1 MAKDKIR
8 VLVVDDH
15 EMVRLG
21 LVSYLETEPSI
32 EVVGQEADGAAAVE
46 SAAKLK
52 PDVILMDLVMDG
64 VDGIQAAK
72 AILSHSPQAKVIAL
86 TSFADDELIYQV
98 LAAGAAGYLLKT
110 ATAAEIT
117 QAILSVAQGQT
128 VFDPHITKKLIESRQ
143 AETALHLRLTE
154 REREV
159 LTLIAAGQSNQEIA
173 DNLHIGIKTVKTHVS
188 NILGKLEVSDRTQAA
203 VYAHRHGL
211 V

>member
-1 MAKDKIR
+1 VAKGKIR

-21 LVSYLETEPSI
+21 LVSYLETEPAV
-32 EVVGQEADGAAAVE
+32 EVVGQAADGASAVE
-46 SAAKLK
+46 AAAELK

-64 VDGIQAAK
+64 MDGVEAA
-72 AILSHSPQAKVIAL
+72 AVILSRHPQVKVIAL
-86 TSFADDELIYQV
+86 TSFAEDDLVYRA

-110 ATAAEIT
+110 AAAAEIT
-117 QAILSVAQGQT
+117 QAIFSVAQGQA
-128 VFDPHITKKLIESRQ
+128 VLDSQIAKKLVENRQ
-143 AETALHLRLTE
+143 ADTLPHLRLTE

-159 LTLIAAGQSNQEIA
+159 LTLIAAGLNNQEIA
-173 DNLHIGIKTVKTHVS
+173 DRLHIGVKTVKTHVS
-188 NILGKLEVSDRTQAA
+188 NILSKLELSDRTQAA

>member
-1 MAKDKIR
+1 M
-8 VLVVDDH
+8 
-15 EMVRLG
+15 
-21 LVSYLETEPSI
+21 
-32 EVVGQEADGAAAVE
+32 
-46 SAAKLK
+46 
-52 PDVILMDLVMDG
+52 
-64 VDGIQAAK
+64 
-72 AILSHSPQAKVIAL
+72 
-86 TSFADDELIYQV
+86 
-98 LAAGAAGYLLKT
+98 AAGAAGYLLKT

>member
-1 MAKDKIR
+1 VAKDKIR